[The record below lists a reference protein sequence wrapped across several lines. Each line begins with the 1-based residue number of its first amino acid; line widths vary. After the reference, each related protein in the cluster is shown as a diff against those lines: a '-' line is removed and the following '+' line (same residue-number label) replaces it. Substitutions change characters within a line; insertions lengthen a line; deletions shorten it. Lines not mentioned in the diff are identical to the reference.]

1 MHYKVRT
8 WVTKSQKQQARTRTR
23 IKTMQN
29 RNEVNTLSAWH
40 KWSKSEVC
48 SRPVGPSEAAVHQRA
63 SIHWLKAETARKA
76 DGRMYA
82 SVLECARAVLMP
94 ARMIDTF
101 VSHVLLTFGAAD
113 SRPAKWKTT
122 GQRMKQMKW
131 TRKKVHWE
139 QQIEIQ
145 VPQLVAVKC
154 ADAGR

>member
-48 SRPVGPSEAAVHQRA
+48 SRPVAPSAAAVHQRA
-63 SIHWLKAETARKA
+63 SIHWLKAETARKG

-82 SVLECARAVLMP
+82 SVLECARARFSCRRGWLIHLCLMCCSYA
-94 ARMIDTF
+94 ARQT
-101 VSHVLLTFGAAD
+101 A
-113 SRPAKWKTT
+113 
-122 GQRMKQMKW
+122 GQRSG
-131 TRKKVHWE
+131 R
-139 QQIEIQ
+139 
-145 VPQLVAVKC
+145 QLASAWSRWSELEKRCIGNSKLKFKC
-154 ADAGR
+154 PN